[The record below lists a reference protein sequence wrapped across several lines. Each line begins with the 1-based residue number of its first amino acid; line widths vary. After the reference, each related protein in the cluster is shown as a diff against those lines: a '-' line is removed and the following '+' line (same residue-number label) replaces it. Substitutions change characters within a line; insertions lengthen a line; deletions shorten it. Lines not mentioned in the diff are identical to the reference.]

1 MPGMKKEHELINQLL
16 LLIQNLGGD
25 IFIKSLI
32 HESDEDGDPSTWTDA
47 EVEKAIAF
55 LKNVNNNY
63 STSDATTVISNIILK
78 YHLL

>member
-1 MPGMKKEHELINQLL
+1 MKQEHELINQLL

-25 IFIKSLI
+25 IFIKGL
-32 HESDEDGDPSTWTDA
+32 HDESDEDGNPATWTDA
-47 EVEKAIAF
+47 EIEKAIAF
-55 LKNVNNNY
+55 VKSVNDNY